1 MLKLHKTFISNWGLS
16 LSIIYLEYSA
26 FFFKVVNR
34 ESLCM
39 ISKRKAVVTL
49 ILKRIKIKAVNK
61 QTNPSSFRQSFWN
74 SESWHS
80 HSRSFPSHL
89 DCGQWPGTITNL
101 WTSKFLH
108 MLHIC
113 LHHPF
118 LLWVGEPLKSNYL
131 KHSRFYH
138 KAWPYFFLFESHLS
152 SESSS
157 ESHLFYNSQ

>member
-61 QTNPSSFRQSFWN
+61 QTNKQTLAVFVKAFGILRAGI
-74 SESWHS
+74 
-80 HSRSFPSHL
+80 L
-89 DCGQWPGTITNL
+89 TVA
-101 WTSKFLH
+101 
-108 MLHIC
+108 
-113 LHHPF
+113 PF
-118 LLWVGEPLKSNYL
+118 LATLIVVSDLAQSQIFEHPN
-131 KHSRFYH
+131 
-138 KAWPYFFLFESHLS
+138 FFICSTFVYITHFC
-152 SESSS
+152 SE
-157 ESHLFYNSQ
+157 